1 MRFAIDSKII
11 AFVLM
16 CSLPDT
22 PDWFTFASSVLN
34 TITEKDLTFNA
45 IETRVIAEVAYQPVD
60 ASTVHTAASMMI
72 RTKLCTLHQTAM
84 HDTCDCNVIKEQSC
98 TLKEG
103 KKSNWEDKKKKDK
116 AKKADS
122 PADSDSEVD
131 TKSTTVRECV
141 HISKALAKH
150 VQAYSVS
157 VTKDYLDII
166 INSGTSLHMVP
177 HHTCFSDD
185 STVYAIGKGTV
196 TFYTTIKRQVYDVE
210 LSNALH
216 IPTLAFTISLIS
228 VSKLA
233 HHGCPHALTPQQTIV
248 GFTKALASLVLTAKH
263 KSGLYHVEGA
273 PLTFTDQVL
282 MTVDINLLH

>member
-22 PDWFTFASSVLN
+22 PDWFTFTSSVLN

-45 IETRVIAEVAYQPVD
+45 IKTRVIAEVAHQPVD
-60 ASTVHTAASMMI
+60 ASTTAKPE
-72 RTKLCTLHQTAM
+72 TWCTLHQTAM

-116 AKKADS
+116 AKKVDS

-157 VTKDYLDII
+157 VTKDCLDII

-177 HHTCFSDD
+177 HHTWFKPDTYILCNPS
-185 STVYAIGKGTV
+185 ST
-196 TFYTTIKRQVYDVE
+196 Q
-210 LSNALH
+210 
-216 IPTLAFTISLIS
+216 
-228 VSKLA
+228 
-233 HHGCPHALTPQQTIV
+233 
-248 GFTKALASLVLTAKH
+248 
-263 KSGLYHVEGA
+263 
-273 PLTFTDQVL
+273 DQFQR
-282 MTVDINLLH
+282 